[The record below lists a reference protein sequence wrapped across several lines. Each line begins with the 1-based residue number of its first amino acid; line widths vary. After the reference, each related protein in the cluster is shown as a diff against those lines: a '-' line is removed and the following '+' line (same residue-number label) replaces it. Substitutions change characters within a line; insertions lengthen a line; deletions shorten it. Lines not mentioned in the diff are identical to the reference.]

1 MTDREKVI
9 KGLECCIAVQQYPDE
24 LDSGCTFCPYR
35 PDDMGTCPHL
45 DVLLDDALELL
56 KEDEKR
62 IADYRRWHENQKNT
76 IKKLL
81 KAQEPRVMTVEE
93 VVGNIVLERG
103 VMLWFEFN
111 DSIKEL
117 SAKDIEYN
125 DYLCDDDMPTL
136 HEPNLKWRDNGYLD
150 GVIVSEY
157 NDVFRCWTSRPTDEQ
172 REAVKWG

>member
-1 MTDREKVI
+1 MDREKVI
-9 KGLECCIAVQQYPDE
+9 KGLECCLNVGDCQKQCDYFPDNGCDKE
-24 LDSGCTFCPYR
+24 LMR
-35 PDDMGTCPHL
+35 
-45 DVLLDDALELL
+45 DALE
-56 KEDEKR
+56 
-62 IADYRRWHENQKNT
+62 
-76 IKKLL
+76 LL

-136 HEPNLKWRDNGYLD
+136 YEPNLKWRDNGYLD
-150 GVIVSEY
+150 GVIVAEY
-157 NDVFRCWTSRPTDEQ
+157 NDVFRCWTSRPTDAQ
-172 REAVKWG
+172 MEAIPWIT